1 MNRIDKRENGRLTT
15 WTYLDETLCDARS
28 AAERI
33 VRAAELEGFRAGY
46 IALRD
51 LERRADEGGD
61 SRELPPDSDA
71 AEIADALAGQTIDRL
86 YLSGRYRGVRAGI
99 GIDLR
104 SFELSVTLPEGREDL
119 ADEIA
124 RALA

>member
-15 WTYLDETLCDARS
+15 WTYTDGALCDARS

-51 LERRADEGGD
+51 LERSADEGRD
-61 SRELPPDSDA
+61 SRELPPDLEVEA
-71 AEIADALAGQTIDRL
+71 IVEALAKQPFDRL
-86 YLSGRYRGVRAGI
+86 VLSGRYRGVRAGI
-99 GIDLR
+99 GVDLR